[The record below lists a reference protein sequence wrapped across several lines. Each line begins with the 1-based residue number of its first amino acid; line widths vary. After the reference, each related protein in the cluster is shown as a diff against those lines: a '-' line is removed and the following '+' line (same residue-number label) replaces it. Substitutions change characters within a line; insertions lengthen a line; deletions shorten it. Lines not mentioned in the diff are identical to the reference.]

1 VSTFAENTWF
11 SVAHCCTCGI
21 AFAMTSDFERR
32 RRNDHAWFYC
42 PSGHKQHYTGPTEA
56 QKLKAELDRKAEM
69 LNAAKLRAETAE
81 KDRQQIGK
89 AHQRMRERV
98 MNGVCPCCNRT
109 FQNLMDH
116 MKSEHPDFSDV
127 RTMLTL
133 RKAFGMTQD
142 AVAREA
148 GVDAPHVSL
157 YERGR
162 PVSPNAKKRLDAWL
176 ERHNSTAGK
185 LQQAQ
190 DALPDAMGGE
200 KV

>member
-1 VSTFAENTWF
+1 MSAFADNIRFE
-11 SVAHCCTCGI
+11 VVHCCRCGI
-21 AFAMTSDFERR
+21 AFAMTADFQGR
-32 RRNDHAWFYC
+32 RRNDHATFYC
-42 PSGHKQHYTGPTEA
+42 PAGHEQHYTGPTEA

-69 LNAAKLRAETAE
+69 LLAAEFRAETAE

-109 FQNLMDH
+109 FQNLMEH

-157 YERGR
+157 YERGM
-162 PVSPNAKKRLDAWL
+162 PLSPRAKQRLDNWL
-176 ERHNSTAGK
+176 ERHTDVRNYQG
-185 LQQAQ
+185 
-190 DALPDAMGGE
+190 
-200 KV
+200 